1 MPPHFNHHPSLTGA
15 SLLTDEDDYSYPPSF
30 VESSPSRTRKPEY
43 FDGPKDKTNYWNTIP
58 YPVPP
63 TDHCLIHSMGKSHH
77 HYHRHSRC
85 LGTVTCTC
93 PTILSKVSDTF
104 KQVVQVGIK
113 SGWAVGLLGTEIGL
127 TFFRNIFIDQGPG
140 HIMKATSFMFRLM
153 LGNSHFTPPVFKEL
167 ASKVHREGFVMEN
180 HAVTTD
186 DGYMLNIHR
195 IHHRRGEE
203 DKIKNRV
210 VFVQHGLKCS
220 SADWVIGKLAY
231 VLCDA
236 GCDVWMGNFRGNTY
250 SKGHV
255 SMSTDSEEFWDFSWD
270 EHGKSDLPAMIDYV
284 LQHTNRSQLEFVCHS
299 MGSTAFFVMMNYYP
313 AMNEKI
319 QRASIM
325 APVTNIEQVFG
336 HPRRF
341 LHSAEMSIN
350 VANAL
355 GLFAINLPK
364 NVPFYAAISTLVT
377 YATGYYDCDSRT
389 LTDIL
394 AFSPAS
400 TSTKNILHYLACRK
414 RGYFSSFDGS
424 RTYSLT
430 HVTCPVVIY
439 WSASDW
445 AAGKHDVAGI
455 RSELANVVAE
465 HQVEDSSFGHLDF
478 MWGRSAMK
486 IYRHMALNPPSQ

>member
-1 MPPHFNHHPSLTGA
+1 MPPHFNHHPSSLTGP
-15 SLLTDEDDYSYPPSF
+15 SLLTDEDDCSYPSSF
-30 VESSPSRTRKPEY
+30 VESSPSRSHRPEY
-43 FDGPKDKTNYWNTIP
+43 LEEHKEKVYYWNTVP

-63 TDHCLIHSMGKSHH
+63 AGHCSVHSMARSHH
-77 HYHRHSRC
+77 RDSRC
-85 LGTVTCTC
+85 LTNVTCTC
-93 PTILSKVSDTF
+93 PTVLNQVSDAF
-104 KQVVQVGIK
+104 KQAFQVGIK

-127 TFFRNIFIDQGPG
+127 NFFRNIFIEKGPT
-140 HIMKATSFMFRLM
+140 HIMKTSTFIFRVM
-153 LGNSHFTPPVFKEL
+153 SGDSHFTPPVFQEL
-167 ASKVHREGFVMEN
+167 AAKVSREGFIIEN
-180 HAVTTD
+180 HPVTTD
-186 DGYMLNIHR
+186 DGYKLNMHR
-195 IHHRRGEE
+195 IQRRKGEVN
-203 DKIKNRV
+203 KINKRV

-220 SADWVIGKLAY
+220 SADWIIGKLAY
-231 VLCDA
+231 VLCDSD
-236 GCDVWMGNFRGNTY
+236 CDVWMGNFRGNTY

-284 LQHTNRSQLEFVCHS
+284 LQHTQRSQIEFVCHS

-313 AMNEKI
+313 DMNRKI
-319 QRASIM
+319 KRASIM

-355 GLFAINLPK
+355 GLHAINLPK

-414 RGYFSSFDGS
+414 RGSFGNFDGT

-430 HVTCPVVIY
+430 QVTCPVVMY

-445 AAGKHDVAGI
+445 AAGRHDVAGI
-455 RSELANVVAE
+455 RSQLANLVEE
-465 HQVEDSSFGHLDF
+465 HQVEDENFGHLDF

-486 IYRHMALNPPSQ
+486 IYRHMALNPPR